1 MIGQNG
7 IQINILFLI
16 NSNDYSNVKNLKLVL
31 MILVELRL
39 FPAVEITRPNF
50 LVVVEIT
57 NDESKS
63 RKFGIL

>member
-1 MIGQNG
+1 
-7 IQINILFLI
+7 
-16 NSNDYSNVKNLKLVL
+16 